1 MFDEIQPETRS
12 NRLARGDPDRP
23 QRERFH
29 AGRVRDGVHEVRHGE
44 GDGIRTAARTTGVR
58 EQCTLHHECPEPEEV
73 VPRVAVGAGATGRDA
88 GVAAEMF
95 DERDEMV
102 ESSPSRRDDAAGVDD
117 DVRESVLVEESAK
130 ESAIGGGEHRARAR
144 ARGRLGARAGAR
156 GGVREIERVVGRD
169 VRDEESPA
177 PRVGDAS
184 AGRELD
190 RHRRAGDESE
200 VGEETRAL
208 EREANLATRR
218 DEVRLAPLG
227 MFQDVVRADR
237 AHGRQDAERNAE
249 QRRRGRFQ
257 TDPGGRAGPR
267 EDRTRRC
274 ARNRHG
280 VARRGTPARWRLV
293 PNTPNVSCFFLGTF
307 ARRRVREPSR
317 ALGSGILTVYYFTCE
332 PL

>member
-1 MFDEIQPETRS
+1 MRS
-12 NRLARGDPDRP
+12 NRRLVRIASHAAIPTANL
-23 QRERFH
+23 RERERDAVRACATTSTRSATEKETGFEPPPEPPAFVNSVRSITNVQSLRRLFH
-29 AGRVRDGVHEVRHGE
+29 ASPS
-44 GDGIRTAARTTGVR
+44 APAR
-58 EQCTLHHECPEPEEV
+58 P
-73 VPRVAVGAGATGRDA
+73 GATPAR
-88 GVAAEMF
+88 AAEMF

-156 GGVREIERVVGRD
+156 GGAREIERVVGRD

-227 MFQDVVRADR
+227 MFQDVAPT
-237 AHGRQDAERNAE
+237 AHTDARTPSGMPNSDAGDDS
-249 QRRRGRFQ
+249 RPIPAVAPARGR
-257 TDPGGRAGPR
+257 TEPGDARGIVMASRGVEPPR
-267 EDRTRRC
+267 DDDSSRTRRTS
-274 ARNRHG
+274 AVFFSGRSRDVGFANH
-280 VARRGTPARWRLV
+280 PAR
-293 PNTPNVSCFFLGTF
+293 S
-307 ARRRVREPSR
+307 VRE
-317 ALGSGILTVYYFTCE
+317 F
-332 PL
+332 